1 MNRVINMLAKAVIR
15 MITDSGGRQTAQV
28 EVTKGELIS
37 GMERM
42 QNYGV
47 SSYPPPG
54 GTDCLIAF
62 LGGNREQGMIV
73 VAENRTFRFK
83 NLAEGEV
90 VLFDD
95 LGNVVHLMRDQVLV
109 KGMAK
114 VRAEAPIIEVEASS
128 QASIKSGASTV
139 NVSPDGVDIQSPRL
153 THNGVN
159 IGSIH
164 THSGTMPGSGST
176 GAPNP

>member
-42 QNYGV
+42 QNYGM

-83 NLAEGEV
+83 NLQEGEV
-90 VLFDD
+90 AIFDD

-109 KGMAK
+109 KAVTK
-114 VRAEAPIIEVEASS
+114 ARVEAPIVEVQAETSATITAGASS
-128 QASIKSGASTV
+128 IETTPA
-139 NVSPDGVDIQSPRL
+139 GVAITSPRL

-159 IGSIH
+159 IGAIH
-164 THSGTMPGSGST
+164 THSGVMPGSGNT

>member
-73 VAENRTFRFK
+73 VAENRNFRFK

-90 VLFDD
+90 VIFDD

-109 KGMAK
+109 QGVTK
-114 VRAEAPIIEVEASS
+114 VRVESPIVEVEASS
-128 QASIKSGASTV
+128 QASIKSGASTITITPV
-139 NVSPDGVDIQSPRL
+139 GVDIQSPRL

-159 IGSIH
+159 IGA
-164 THSGTMPGSGST
+164 THDHGGVTIGQGVT
-176 GAPNP
+176 GYPRS